1 MLLQMDVW
9 RLTQTLEDILKSTH
23 TVYHISINK
32 YEENTLKRGNWEEVS
47 YCLATK
53 MFLQTNLSKL
63 EDYKKGTE
71 AQREAVTH
79 STYWKDTLIMDEH
92 TSSSEWSF

>member
-1 MLLQMDVW
+1 MLLQMDIW

-32 YEENTLKRGNWEEVS
+32 YEENTLKWGNWEEVS

-53 MFLQTNLSKL
+53 MFLQMNLSKL
-63 EDYKKGTE
+63 EDYKKE
-71 AQREAVTH
+71 QKLKEKLWHIPIIEKTH
-79 STYWKDTLIMDEH
+79 W
-92 TSSSEWSF
+92 